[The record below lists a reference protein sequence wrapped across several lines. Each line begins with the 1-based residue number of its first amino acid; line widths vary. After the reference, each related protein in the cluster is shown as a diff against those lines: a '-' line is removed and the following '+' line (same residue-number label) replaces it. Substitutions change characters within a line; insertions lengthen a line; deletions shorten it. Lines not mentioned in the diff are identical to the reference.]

1 MRWAGSHVQYA
12 SLAWDIGVRKAKEYL
27 FTGDWI
33 TAEDA
38 CRLGLVNRVVPG
50 DQLAEETMQLT
61 QRIALPDAFALRLAK
76 FSLNQMQDEM
86 GFRTGVTG
94 AFQTYSL
101 SRTYRLDQG
110 DNTMDGAARARRR
123 DAAFG
128 DNR

>member
-1 MRWAGSHVQYA
+1 
-12 SLAWDIGVRKAKEYL
+12 
-27 FTGDWI
+27 
-33 TAEDA
+33 
-38 CRLGLVNRVVPG
+38 
-50 DQLAEETMQLT
+50 
-61 QRIALPDAFALRLAK
+61 
-76 FSLNQMQDEM
+76 M

-101 SRTYRLDQG
+101 SRMYRLEQG

>member
-1 MRWAGSHVQYA
+1 M
-12 SLAWDIGVRKAKEYL
+12 
-27 FTGDWI
+27 
-33 TAEDA
+33 
-38 CRLGLVNRVVPG
+38 
-50 DQLAEETMQLT
+50 QLA
-61 QRIALPDAFALRLAK
+61 QRIALQDAFALRLAK

-110 DNTMDGAARARRR
+110 NNTMDGAARARRR